1 MKLILLTIL
10 CMGFISTSCTSVQPV
25 VCAVETSAASA
36 LSTQIASALT
46 CTNTA
51 AIQSDILKSLGKADV
66 CSTTVASFKSLK
78 GPIGDIVCPI
88 AVTAVLGLVSDKVPA
103 SWGCSATSTSTLGTL
118 LTTACENN
126 VKQ

>member
-1 MKLILLTIL
+1 MKLIMFSVLIIGL
-10 CMGFISTSCTSVQPV
+10 ISSACTKVDPII
-25 VCAVETSAASA
+25 CAVETSAASA

-51 AIQSDILKSLGKADV
+51 AIQTDVLASLGKANV
-66 CSTTVASFKSLK
+66 CSTTVASFKTLK

-88 AVTAVLGLVSDKVPA
+88 AVTAVLGLVSDKVPS
-103 SWGCSATSTSTLGTL
+103 SWGCSATSTSSLGTL
-118 LTTACENN
+118 LTTACESN

>member
-1 MKLILLTIL
+1 MKTGILLVAAL
-10 CMGFISTSCTSVQPV
+10 FLMSCTSVEPV

-36 LSTQIASALT
+36 LSNQIASALT

-51 AIQSDILKSLGKADV
+51 AIQSDILASLGKANV

-88 AVTAVLGLVSDKVPA
+88 AVTAVLGLVSDKVPS

-118 LTTACENN
+118 LTTACESN